1 MSNSKKDHHFENIS
15 EEKCKAFLRFKS
27 NRNIIIQKPD
37 KGKTAVALDWPFFLS
52 KIEENAFWYQQIFKD
67 KAQSNT

>member
-37 KGKTAVALDWPFFLS
+37 KGKTAVALD
-52 KIEENAFWYQQIFKD
+52 
-67 KAQSNT
+67 